1 LSKIIHQGK
10 GYYFRQYI
18 YLFPGVLFSFN
29 SPTLQSAAI
38 VVQATYGMEEASKC
52 DKLLGL
58 RDI

>member
-1 LSKIIHQGK
+1 V
-10 GYYFRQYI
+10 YYFRQYI